1 MSESLLLNVAATM
14 ARSRS
19 NGPGIRA
26 VVWVQGCTIGCPGC
40 YNSSTHP
47 HVAESL
53 HAPYEVASWILSI
66 NGIDGVT
73 FSGGEPF
80 EQAAAISQTINLIRE
95 KKPEIS
101 VFIYSGF
108 ELQTIKLST
117 DNSVK
122 ELLKMTDIL
131 SAGPFIAKLKDKS
144 LLWRGSSNQE
154 LQYLTE
160 RYNSAMEIGWIE
172 DSPFEEYH
180 LHQELIHFTGFG
192 GPHSNNLKSMI
203 RELSVAN

>member
-1 MSESLLLNVAATM
+1 MSEGLLLNVAATM
-14 ARSRS
+14 ARSIS
-19 NGPGIRA
+19 NGPGLRA

-47 HVAESL
+47 HAAESL
-53 HAPYEVASWILSI
+53 HAPSDVANWILSI
-66 NGIDGVT
+66 DGIDGVT

-80 EQAAAISQTINLIRE
+80 EQAQAILQIINLIQE
-95 KKPEIS
+95 KNPEIN

-108 ELQTIKLST
+108 EFQTIESST
-117 DNSVK
+117 DDSVK

-131 SAGPFIAKLKDKS
+131 SAGPFIAKLKDNS

-154 LQYLTE
+154 LRYLTE
-160 RYNSAMEIGWIE
+160 RYNSDMEISWMK

-180 LHQELIHFTGFG
+180 LHQEQIHFTGFG
-192 GPHSNNLKSMI
+192 GPHSNNLKTI
-203 RELSVAN
+203 IGNLTL

>member
-1 MSESLLLNVAATM
+1 MSEGLLLNVAATM

-19 NGPGIRA
+19 NGPGLRA

-53 HAPYEVASWILSI
+53 YTPYEVASWILSI

-80 EQAAAISQTINLIRE
+80 EQAAAISQTINFIRE
-95 KKPEIS
+95 KNPEIN

-108 ELQTIKLST
+108 EFQTIESST
-117 DNSVK
+117 DDSVK

-131 SAGPFIAKLKDKS
+131 SAGPFIAKLKDNS

-154 LQYLTE
+154 LRYLTE
-160 RYNSAMEIGWIE
+160 RYNSDMEISWMK

-180 LHQELIHFTGFG
+180 LHQEQIHFTGFG
-192 GPHSNNLKSMI
+192 GPHSNNLKTI
-203 RELSVAN
+203 IGDLSL